1 MKYKPYFWLDFSNTP
16 DMRALILFVI
26 IIFSGSAMAQ
36 EYYPSDAWDLNSP
49 ADEQIPVLSA
59 DGKTIFFTRGHHPQ
73 NTGGKADKGDVWVS
87 HFSDS
92 AGWALP
98 VKLPAPINNQFYN
111 GVFDAGSKLF
121 LYGIYR
127 NGSAP
132 IPGISSST
140 SLGGQSKWQMPQS
153 SGIKYFQN
161 KSANNGNSI
170 SRDGSILI
178 LSIESFK
185 TLGAEDLYVSFW
197 QSAENEW
204 SEPKNLGAGI
214 NTKLQEL
221 TPFLAPD
228 NKTLFFST
236 NGRGGVGSRDIFVS
250 QRLDDSWTKWSEPRN
265 LGEGINTE
273 GAEMGYRYYPEL
285 ELAVY
290 TSTKDSDGYGDIHI
304 TPVAPEDI
312 NQLINE
318 EIFVPMDV
326 AEIEEKQNDFPIEEG
341 ENTLVIRGG
350 ITDLNTSQPVFARI
364 KVLGADGFEQEHFND
379 TTYSFTLLAE
389 RDYVVQIEAD
399 GYFSKQIKLLIKTNK
414 AKEIVENIEI
424 ERIVTGARIELKNVL
439 FRRGEA
445 EFLASSYDELNLV
458 AEMMI
463 NNPTLVIELAGHT
476 DGVGNPNLN
485 KRLSQERVDAVI
497 NYLIE
502 KNIDSSRLSG
512 TGYGGTVP
520 IASNATETTR
530 KLNRRVEFIVV
541 KQ

>member
-1 MKYKPYFWLDFSNTP
+1 MKYKPYFWPGFSNIP
-16 DMRALILFVI
+16 VMRVLILLAI
-26 IIFSGSAMAQ
+26 IIFSVSARAQ
-36 EYYPSDAWDLNSP
+36 EYYPSDAWDLNSA
-49 ADEQIPVLSA
+49 ADEQIPILSA
-59 DGKTIFFTRGHHPQ
+59 DGKTIYFTRGHHPQ
-73 NTGGKADKGDVWVS
+73 NTGGKADKGDVWLS
-87 HFSDS
+87 HFTDT
-92 AGWALP
+92 AGWSMP
-98 VKLPAPINNQFYN
+98 VQLPAPINTQFYN
-111 GVFDAGSKLF
+111 GVFDVSDGKLF

-127 NGSAP
+127 NGQAP
-132 IPGISSST
+132 LPGLSSSK
-140 SLGGQSKWQMPQS
+140 SMGAGKWAAPQS
-153 SGIKYFQN
+153 SGVKYFQN

-170 SRDGSILI
+170 SRDGSIVI

-197 QSAENEW
+197 QATENKW
-204 SEPKNLGAGI
+204 SEPKNLGADI

-228 NKTLFFST
+228 NKTLFFSS

-250 QRLDDSWTKWSEPRN
+250 QRLDDTWTKWTEPTN
-265 LGEGINTE
+265 LGEAINTE
-273 GAEMGYRYYPEL
+273 GAEMGYRYYPTL

-304 TPVAPEDI
+304 VPVTPEDI

-326 AEIEEKQNDFPIEEG
+326 ADIAPESNNLPIEAG
-341 ENTLVIRGG
+341 DNTLVIKGK
-350 ITDLNTSQPVFARI
+350 ITDLNTSQPVFART
-364 KVLGADGFEQEHFND
+364 KVLGDNGFEQEHFND
-379 TTYSFTLLAE
+379 TTYNFTLLSK
-389 RDYVVQIEAD
+389 RDYVLQIEAD

-463 NNPTLVIELAGHT
+463 NNPTLIIELAGHT
-476 DGVGNPNLN
+476 DGIGNSSLN

-497 NYLIE
+497 NYLID
-502 KNIDSSRLSG
+502 KNIDSARLSG

-520 IASNATETTR
+520 IASNATEATR